1 METKYDVTITAIGGL
16 ARTFLEN
23 NKSVILLDEGIR
35 PNLSDMVVEHS
46 GGLLAG
52 EIKKGDKLRVGS
64 SEYTVMSVGS
74 DVNNNIKEEGHC
86 TLVFNAEGSMPGQ
99 VILKGKG
106 QPVLANGIHITFYNK
121 YLRLTHPKRA
131 AARKT
136 FPASP
141 VLEQMFIT
149 GDSGKSL
156 CATALLLCCAPLQPA
171 VSAAPSPWELRS
183 QHRRQR
189 CARRRAPAP
198 PLRAR
203 SSR

>member
-35 PNLSDMVVEHS
+35 PNLSDMVVEHP

-106 QPVLANGIHITFYNK
+106 QPVLANGIHITFYK
-121 YLRLTHPKRA
+121 K
-131 AARKT
+131 
-136 FPASP
+136 
-141 VLEQMFIT
+141 
-149 GDSGKSL
+149 
-156 CATALLLCCAPLQPA
+156 
-171 VSAAPSPWELRS
+171 
-183 QHRRQR
+183 
-189 CARRRAPAP
+189 
-198 PLRAR
+198 
-203 SSR
+203 